1 MKYKGYELMKADEM
15 FKKLGYEK
23 CSAIDDE
30 EDITFSRRTEKHIE
44 YIIFD
49 KLVKSVSTWRVCNCC
64 NTIQYR
70 AINMEE
76 LQAINKKC
84 EELGWK

>member
-1 MKYKGYELMKADEM
+1 MKADEM

-30 EDITFSRRTEKHIE
+30 EDITFSRRTEKYTEFIV
-44 YIIFD
+44 FD
-49 KLVKSVSTWRVCNCC
+49 KLVKSVESWRSCHCC
-64 NTIQYR
+64 NTIKDQ
-70 AINMEE
+70 AINMQA
-76 LQAINKKC
+76 LQAINKKV

>member
-1 MKYKGYELMKADEM
+1 MKADEM

-30 EDITFSRRTEKHIE
+30 EYITFSGRTER
-44 YIIFD
+44 YIKYIVFD
-49 KLVKSVSTWRVCNCC
+49 KIEKSIKSWKCCHCC
-64 NTIQYR
+64 NTIKDQ
-70 AINMEE
+70 AINMQE
-76 LQAINKKC
+76 LQAINKKV

>member
-1 MKYKGYELMKADEM
+1 MKADEM

-30 EDITFSRRTEKHIE
+30 EYITFSRRTER
-44 YIIFD
+44 YIKYIVFD
-49 KLVKSVSTWRVCNCC
+49 KIEKSIKSWKCCHCC
-64 NTIQYR
+64 NTIKDQ
-70 AINMEE
+70 AINMQA
-76 LQAINKKC
+76 LQAINKKV